1 MMETGMRRFALI
13 CGLSAVAALAAGV
26 SNAEDRVSPSDTR
39 GGAVIL
45 APNSSPSVIGSGVDS
60 TTGIPDSGQQ
70 QSQLPHD
77 ANLDNVINNDA
88 QWQPRDGAVRPQ
100 GDSADHGSLAP
111 LWEQR

>member
-26 SNAEDRVSPSDTR
+26 SNAEDSIQQDNTR

-45 APNSSPSVIGSGVDS
+45 APNSSPSVIGSGSDAN
-60 TTGIPDSGQQ
+60 TGIPDSGQQ

-77 ANLDNVINNDA
+77 AALDNVLGKNDA
-88 QWQPRDGAVRPQ
+88 QWQPRDGVRPQ

-111 LWEQR
+111 LWERR